1 MAVYISFSLLYCY
14 FHILFCIVTLY
25 LTFCYMFNSFFLQF
39 LTLLLY
45 VSVYIYLINAF
56 SALTVV
62 WTSKRASDVSNTAPA
77 ILVGFTGDLWQ
88 TMAKLGNKPGKLL
101 FKRCLINMLYMY
113 LYQLMWCPV
122 VCLLYS
128 LFVYCL
134 CRIRSRRSLQVAY
147 EISWFSTGHET
158 STWWADLSVTFHHG
172 VTEVMTKG
180 LDPCSL

>member
-25 LTFCYMFNSFFLQF
+25 LTFCYMFNSFFF
-39 LTLLLY
+39 AI
-45 VSVYIYLINAF
+45 SNFIAICFSIYLSHKCLQCF
-56 SALTVV
+56 DTVV

-101 FKRCLINMLYMY
+101 FKRCLINM